1 MGKVISFTCLN
12 KCKLY
17 YFQKI
22 DFIQKILIYF
32 LSLIFGKIRGNF
44 VAFSLSCALILF
56 SYSFYR
62 DLVKKFCARL
72 NRTW

>member
-22 DFIQKILIYF
+22 DFIQKILHDLFRLVNFWENSRKFRRVQFIVRTYSLFLFF
-32 LSLIFGKIRGNF
+32 LSRFG
-44 VAFSLSCALILF
+44 
-56 SYSFYR
+56 
-62 DLVKKFCARL
+62 
-72 NRTW
+72 